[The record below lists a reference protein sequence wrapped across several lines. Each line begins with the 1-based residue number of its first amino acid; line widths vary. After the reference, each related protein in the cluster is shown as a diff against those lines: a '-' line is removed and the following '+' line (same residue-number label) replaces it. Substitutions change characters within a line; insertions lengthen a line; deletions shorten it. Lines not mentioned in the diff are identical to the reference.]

1 MAASQ
6 RAFRRVSDSSTGAV
20 LRVVSYNI
28 LANKY
33 AMSEFHDYCPME
45 LRSWQQRL
53 PRLCDEILDFRG
65 DIVCLQEVEREVF
78 THDIGCRLRQEGF
91 EVSSRSVVA
100 KAQLTTCRDTVPSR
114 GMRFDRDMIG
124 TCPLHAL
131 TMSTL

>member
-1 MAASQ
+1 MAACQ

-33 AMSEFHDYCPME
+33 AMSGFHDYCSME
-45 LRSWQQRL
+45 LRSWDQRL

-65 DIVCLQEVEREVF
+65 DIVCLQEVEEEVF

-100 KAQLTTCRDTVPSR
+100 KTHLTACTTVASR
-114 GMRFDRDMIG
+114 SMRFDRDMIG
-124 TCPLHAL
+124 ICPLHA
-131 TMSTL
+131 